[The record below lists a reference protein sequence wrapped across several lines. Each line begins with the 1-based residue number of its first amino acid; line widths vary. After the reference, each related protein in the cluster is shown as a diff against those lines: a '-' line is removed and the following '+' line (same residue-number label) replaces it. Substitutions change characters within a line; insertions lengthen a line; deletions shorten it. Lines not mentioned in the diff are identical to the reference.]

1 MPFSNASFLIVLI
14 DLNWFLNSS
23 AQRTYL
29 IVLIK

>member
-1 MPFSNASFLIVLI
+1 MPFCNASFLIVLI
-14 DLNWFLNSS
+14 DLNSFINAY